1 MHVPQIDVILIVFQQ
16 EVLPIIPRAVGV
28 CLFGLIF
35 IICSLRE
42 PVLDQGL
49 LKLGQRVKDE

>member
-1 MHVPQIDVILIVFQQ
+1 MHVPQIDVIFIVFQQ
-16 EVLPIIPRAVGV
+16 EVLPIIPRTIGV
-28 CLFGLIF
+28 CNFGLIF
-35 IICSLRE
+35 IICGLRE

>member
-1 MHVPQIDVILIVFQQ
+1 MHAPQINVVLIVFQQ
-16 EVLPIIPRAVGV
+16 EVLSIISRAIGDG
-28 CLFGLIF
+28 LFGLIF
-35 IICSLRE
+35 IICGLRE